1 VGRSDPKKLIPVLP
15 ANPKLFP
22 KLWKRVCDF
31 IVRNGVDTA
40 HKEAI
45 WDLLYMF
52 NKATATPEEHEQPSD

>member
-1 VGRSDPKKLIPVLP
+1 LP